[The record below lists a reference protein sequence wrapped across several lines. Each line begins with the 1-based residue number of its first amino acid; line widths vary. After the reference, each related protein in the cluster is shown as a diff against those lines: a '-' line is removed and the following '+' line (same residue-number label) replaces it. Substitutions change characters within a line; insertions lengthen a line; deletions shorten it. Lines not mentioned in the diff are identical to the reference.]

1 MSLDVHT
8 LDQVLLVGAAVLLLA
23 VGAVRVSVGVG
34 LPSLLLYLLMGVL
47 LGESGLGLG
56 FDNAELAHALGFA
69 ALVLILAEGGLTTSW
84 PEIRPVMRLGVSL
97 ATLGVAV
104 SVTLM
109 AVFGHYVLGLS
120 WELAVLL
127 GAVTSP
133 TDAAAVFSVLR
144 RVPLPRRLTGS
155 LEAESGL
162 NDAPT
167 VVLVT
172 LVSTGGGESL
182 LGFVGVIAW
191 ELLVGVLGG
200 LLVGYG
206 GAWLMRRSALPSSG
220 LYPLSVLAFTV
231 FAYAGSAALH
241 GSGFAAVYVAALV
254 LGNTELPHRQATRSF
269 SEGLAWLAQIGLF
282 VMLGLLASPSEIDFR
297 TVGIAIVAG
306 LVLTFVARPI
316 SVAVAALAQPMG
328 SRELAFVSWAGLR
341 GAVPI
346 VLATIPLANG
356 IEGAVDLF
364 HIVFVMVVIFTL
376 LTGPTL
382 PLVARVLGVASR
394 NEPRDLEVEAAPLER
409 VAADLLQMTISP
421 KSLMHGVE
429 VGELRLPPGSSVA
442 LIVRDGKTLVP
453 ERRTVLRRGD
463 DVLVVTPRK
472 DREATER
479 RLRAVSVGGRL
490 AQWLGRSAP
499 D

>member
-1 MSLDVHT
+1 VTLDVHT
-8 LDQVLLVGAAVLLLA
+8 LDQVLLVGTGVLLLA
-23 VGAVRVSVGVG
+23 ILAVRLSVGVG
-34 LPSLLLYLLMGVL
+34 LPSLLVYLLMGVA
-47 LGESGLGLG
+47 LGEAGLGLR
-56 FDNAELAHALGFA
+56 FDDAELAHALGFA

-104 SVTLM
+104 SVGVM
-109 AVFGHYVLGLS
+109 AVFGHYVLGLDWQLS
-120 WELAVLL
+120 ILL

-144 RVPLPRRLTGS
+144 RVPLPRRLTGA

-167 VVLVT
+167 VVVVT
-172 LVSTGGGESL
+172 LISAGGGHGVAGF
-182 LGFVGVIAW
+182 LGEIAW
-191 ELLVGVLGG
+191 ELGVGVLGG
-200 LLVGYG
+200 LAIGF
-206 GAWLMRRSALPSSG
+206 GAAYLLRRSALPSSG
-220 LYPLSVLAFTV
+220 LYPLAVLSFTV
-231 FAYAGSAALH
+231 LAYAGTAQLH
-241 GSGFAAVYVAALV
+241 GSGFAAVYVTALI
-254 LGNTELPHRQATRSF
+254 LGNADLPHRAATRSF
-269 SEGLAWLAQIGLF
+269 SEGVAWLAQIGLF
-282 VMLGLLASPSEIDFR
+282 VMLGLLASPGRITLQ
-297 TVGIAIVAG
+297 TVGIAVVAG
-306 LVLTFVARPI
+306 LALTFLARPI
-316 SVAVAALAQPMG
+316 SVWVASLVQPM
-328 SRELAFVSWAGLR
+328 SVRETAFVSWAGLR

-346 VLATIPLANG
+346 VLATIPLS
-356 IEGAVDLF
+356 GAIDGAQQLF
-364 HIVFVMVVIFTL
+364 DIVFVMVVIYTL

-382 PLVARVLGVASR
+382 PMVARLLRVARR

-409 VAADLLQMTISP
+409 IAADLLQVTISP

-429 VGELRLPPGSSVA
+429 VGELRLPSGSSVA

-472 DREATER
+472 EREATEQ

-490 AQWLGRSAP
+490 AQWLHQKPPA
-499 D
+499 